1 MEYFIYNNN
10 ASYEFGLIVT
20 GLRTYGAP
28 NRRVETVHVPGKNG
42 DLLIDEGTFDN
53 IIVSYDIAV
62 VQDFPINARK
72 IAQWLLADGGYHY
85 LWDTYNQNNPHQD
98 SFRLATYFNAIDFD
112 VESLKKQGKATINF
126 YAKPQ
131 RFFSESRVQNGNG
144 TITVTNP
151 YGFTAKPTI
160 TTSGTVTI
168 TVGDIVIKVNEIYN
182 SRITID
188 SETMQ
193 CYEGDVNCNSMVE
206 IDEFPVIPPYET
218 VSFRIT
224 GASSSSVFTSI
235 SPNFWEL

>member
-1 MEYFIYNNN
+1 MEYFIYNNKF
-10 ASYEFGLIVT
+10 SYEFGLIVT

-28 NRRVETVHVPGKNG
+28 NRRVETVHVRGRNG
-42 DLLIDEGTFDN
+42 DLLLDEGTYDN

-62 VQDFPINARK
+62 VENFPVNARA

-85 LWDTYNQNNPHQD
+85 LGDSYNPD
-98 SFRLATYFNAIDFD
+98 SSRSATYFNAIDFD
-112 VESLKKQGKATINF
+112 VEALRKQGKATINF

-131 RFFSESRVQNGNG
+131 RYHIETRVWNGNG
-144 TITVTNP
+144 TISVTNP

-168 TVGDIVIKVNEIYN
+168 TVGDIVIKVNEIYD
-182 SRITID
+182 SMITID

-193 CYEGDVNCNSMVE
+193 CYEGDHNCNSMVD
-206 IDEFPVIPPYET
+206 IDEFPVIPPYAT

-224 GASSSSVFTSI
+224 GASSSQVSTFI